1 MSTLKVDTITKA
13 DGTNSISQDAIIT
26 TSSPQL
32 GRRNLIINGA
42 MQVAQR
48 GTSFTAN
55 GSFVADRFRV
65 YRSVAAGYTCTQAD
79 ITSGDPFDL
88 GFRSSVKMQNTT
100 PDTASTSYYQVET
113 TLEDQDMATSG
124 WNYKSASS
132 NVTFSFWAK
141 ASVSQDYWVV
151 IRASGTQH
159 FGFSYPL
166 VADTWTKVTKVIP
179 GNTNIVFDN
188 DNSAG
193 LRVVWIPYY
202 GTDYTSASFVE
213 DTWASSDESSYTS
226 DIDSTWVSTTNATFE
241 ITGVQLEVGSVAT
254 PFEHRSYGEE
264 LALCQRY
271 FYSTMAARGVV
282 GSPTTDSVQL
292 QGTRHQFADVTGYR
306 SQLVSHPVTMRNDP
320 TVVFYNPSNSGATGQ
335 FRLYAHNGATQDFAG
350 FTYTKEDSIK
360 FCGYTG
366 VSVGSA
372 GLSTETWVHYEV
384 DAEL

>member
-1 MSTLKVDTITKA
+1 MSTIKVDSIKSS
-13 DGTNSISQDAIIT
+13 DGNTDLLTLSNGSVSGVIG
-26 TSSPQL
+26 

-42 MQVAQR
+42 MQVSQR

-65 YRSVAAGYTCTQAD
+65 YRSGAAGYTCTQAD

-100 PDTASTSYYQVET
+100 PDTASNSYYQVET
-113 TLEDQDMATSG
+113 TLEDQDMATRG

-271 FYSTMAARGVV
+271 YCKTY
-282 GSPTTDSVQL
+282 DD
-292 QGTRHQFADVTGYR
+292 GTAPGTATQNGCLFNSLDGTHGYG
-306 SQLVSHPVTMRNDP
+306 
-320 TVVFYNPSNSGATGQ
+320 YTGQ
-335 FRLYAHNGATQDFAG
+335 FNFPVNMRATPSITIYSITSGTAGKLNGDSSEYNAG
-350 FTYTKEDSIK
+350 TNAVGANRASI
-360 FCGYTG
+360 G
-366 VSVGSA
+366 VSNISIGTSVYIKA
-372 GLSTETWVHYEV
+372 HATA